1 MSKVN
6 RPKSGTAAKQR
17 RERIARRRW
26 REPTLAAL
34 KLGDGKVPE
43 GVDRM
48 LARELH
54 EARYGAPKTPPS
66 GS

>member
-6 RPKSGTAAKQR
+6 RPKSGAAAKQR
-17 RERIARRRW
+17 RERIVRKRW
-26 REPTLAAL
+26 RAPTLAAL
-34 KLGDGKVPE
+34 KLGDGKAPE
-43 GVDRM
+43 GIDRM

-54 EARYGAPKTPPS
+54 EARYGAPKTAPS

>member
-6 RPKSGTAAKQR
+6 RPKSGSAAKQR
-17 RERIARRRW
+17 RERIARKRW
-26 REPTLAAL
+26 RKPTLAAL
-34 KLGDGKVPE
+34 KLGEVPE

-54 EARYGAPKTPPS
+54 EARYGAPKTAPS

>member
-6 RPKSGTAAKQR
+6 RPKSGKEAKSR
-17 RERIARRRW
+17 RERIARKRW
-26 REPTLAAL
+26 RQPTLAAL

-48 LARELH
+48 LARELY
-54 EARYGAPKTPPS
+54 EARYGAPKTAPS